1 MRSELPNGYVLRA
14 DDSTSTY
21 KIEKVIGKGS
31 SCLVYL
37 AEGEKE
43 GMLYKVILKE
53 YNPKNISLPREGG
66 ALLIREEKKKEFED
80 GIKRFEAGIKK
91 QASIRLNS
99 DLTNSTSNIQDIISA
114 NNTKYVVMT
123 FFNGTA
129 YNVDRYPT
137 DISLHNFLIRMK
149 ALTAVIGNYHK
160 AGYLHLD
167 IKPDNIYAI
176 PESSEIVMLFDFD
189 SLVEKEQIKNKTA
202 VLSYTKEWA
211 AVEQTVPSKMI
222 NICEAT
228 DIFSIG
234 EIIFYRIFGRHSDI
248 SERRSFLSYEFDHN
262 TEIFKNVNP
271 KVFPLLNTLLKKTI
285 CNVIKERCQNTDEL
299 IEKLCELIRLS
310 DPKEPF
316 LVSTSFIT
324 LEFFIGRDK
333 ELRMIHEKL
342 QEKNILF
349 ISGLAG
355 IGKTVLAKNYAKK
368 YADCYETVLFAVYNS
383 SLEILINDDSNI
395 HIANFEPLKGEKS
408 EKYYSRKIKI
418 LKELCNNKT
427 LLIIDNL
434 NENEF
439 KGQEKQRKD
448 IFGLNCK
455 ILVTTR
461 LNTTNSNIRIGE
473 FQNPEDLIKL
483 FDTYCKIKNEDEKQ
497 SAKEIISY
505 FDGHTLAVELIAKQ
519 INSGFSTPTKML
531 QKLKER
537 GISKCGKENVILDK
551 DNKISRKTP
560 FEHISEV
567 FDIADFDESKKY
579 ILANMSLI
587 PRNGIKAEL
596 FADWCNLENYNDI
609 NSLVESGWV
618 YREDDTIKIHPLIA
632 EVSQAYAEKN
642 PEILEKYLESVIYEI
657 KKLKINS
664 VFSKDIVGYMD
675 IYSFAAEKLLK
686 YPTMCDIGIYYLSI
700 AEDVIDGYFSDTLIE
715 SCLKKALE
723 FSVNKYGDDFKI
735 TDDIRKRLYTFYL
748 KNKQSEK
755 TQDYLKKIRRIDTLM
770 DTQDYIV
777 TRINE
782 GAVYLSQKN
791 FDKALECYNEVL
803 DYCEKN
809 ENKYIDDKI
818 YAYGGIGRV
827 YDELKDFK
835 QAEEYYKKGLEL
847 NISLHGEINDETAK
861 FYTNLGDI
869 MRRQEKFKAALS
881 YFEEAL
887 KIKIEIYGDKHRDV
901 AKAYITLGSVY
912 CNSGDFIKSEYYNK
926 KALEIYLEIYG
937 DTDINTALAYRN
949 LGELYGR
956 QKLFEKAKKYSLQ
969 ALEIRKNFYKDNS
982 NHEVLEMY
990 MILSLIYKEHG
1001 DMKQSSDYMR
1011 KYLENAKELPF

>member
-1 MRSELPNGYVLRA
+1 MEVQNMRSELPNGYVLRA

-137 DISLHNFLIRMK
+137 DTSLHNFLIRMK

-189 SLVEKEQIKNKTA
+189 SLVKKEQIKNKTA

-262 TEIFKNVNP
+262 AEIFKNVNP

-483 FDTYCKIKNEDEKQ
+483 FDTYCKIKNED
-497 SAKEIISY
+497 
-505 FDGHTLAVELIAKQ
+505 
-519 INSGFSTPTKML
+519 
-531 QKLKER
+531 
-537 GISKCGKENVILDK
+537 
-551 DNKISRKTP
+551 
-560 FEHISEV
+560 
-567 FDIADFDESKKY
+567 
-579 ILANMSLI
+579 MSLI

-609 NSLVESGWV
+609 NSLVESGWI

-642 PEILEKYLESVIYEI
+642 PEI
-657 KKLKINS
+657 
-664 VFSKDIVGYMD
+664 
-675 IYSFAAEKLLK
+675 
-686 YPTMCDIGIYYLSI
+686 
-700 AEDVIDGYFSDTLIE
+700 
-715 SCLKKALE
+715 
-723 FSVNKYGDDFKI
+723 
-735 TDDIRKRLYTFYL
+735 
-748 KNKQSEK
+748 
-755 TQDYLKKIRRIDTLM
+755 
-770 DTQDYIV
+770 
-777 TRINE
+777 
-782 GAVYLSQKN
+782 
-791 FDKALECYNEVL
+791 
-803 DYCEKN
+803 
-809 ENKYIDDKI
+809 
-818 YAYGGIGRV
+818 
-827 YDELKDFK
+827 
-835 QAEEYYKKGLEL
+835 
-847 NISLHGEINDETAK
+847 
-861 FYTNLGDI
+861 
-869 MRRQEKFKAALS
+869 
-881 YFEEAL
+881 
-887 KIKIEIYGDKHRDV
+887 
-901 AKAYITLGSVY
+901 
-912 CNSGDFIKSEYYNK
+912 
-926 KALEIYLEIYG
+926 
-937 DTDINTALAYRN
+937 
-949 LGELYGR
+949 
-956 QKLFEKAKKYSLQ
+956 
-969 ALEIRKNFYKDNS
+969 
-982 NHEVLEMY
+982 
-990 MILSLIYKEHG
+990 
-1001 DMKQSSDYMR
+1001 
-1011 KYLENAKELPF
+1011 